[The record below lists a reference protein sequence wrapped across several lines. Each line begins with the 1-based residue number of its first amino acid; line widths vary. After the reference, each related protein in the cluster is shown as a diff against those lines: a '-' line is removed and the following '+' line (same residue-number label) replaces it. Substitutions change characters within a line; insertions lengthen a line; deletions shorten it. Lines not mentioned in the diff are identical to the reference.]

1 MICMI
6 KKAQQEL
13 AAAFLWNLPYHLWHT
28 HAVKHREVA
37 WTCKRF
43 LSFTSYIQKL
53 SLKYFHFSSFFSKP
67 LLSQVN
73 SGSCARWNSEAGNIC
88 SVTTLDKLFQVFFQF
103 LEDAKASRNHHTSL
117 LNPTELGNQRL
128 QILNYCSPHPTK
140 TGYYRPCKQAG
151 NGGTEWLSDYSSI
164 TTQVWESQELNLYF
178 LHLSLRLSVLFCVA
192 ALILSRRGRLG
203 SLKSLSLLLW
213 LTGDVANGIGIVAFP
228 TSKGG
233 TQCDICL
240 LEETLTIQVLK
251 NINIYLIWYKRN
263 GIWTFVFEQ

>member
-1 MICMI
+1 MQIPKPPGI
-6 KKAQQEL
+6 ITL
-13 AAAFLWNLPYHLWHT
+13 
-28 HAVKHREVA
+28 
-37 WTCKRF
+37 
-43 LSFTSYIQKL
+43 L
-53 SLKYFHFSSFFSKP
+53 SLTPLNLAISVCKYWIT
-67 LLSQVN
+67 
-73 SGSCARWNSEAGNIC
+73 A
-88 SVTTLDKLFQVFFQF
+88 
-103 LEDAKASRNHHTSL
+103 HHTPLRQAITS
-117 LNPTELGNQRL
+117 
-128 QILNYCSPHPTK
+128 
-140 TGYYRPCKQAG
+140 PCKQAG

-192 ALILSRRGRLG
+192 ALILPWRGRLG

-240 LEETLTIQVLK
+240 LEEILTIQVLK